1 MPASRRAR
9 AMIFAPRSWP
19 SRPGLA
25 TTTRI
30 TSEDGCFGV
39 GAVHALQRFDD
50 LALGA
55 VGAGAVEQRFH
66 QVAARRGAVA
76 QLGERLLRGVGV
88 AARPHRLHAADLLAL
103 QLGRDPEDLEPLF
116 VVLLVAVYA
125 DHDPLAAFDL
135 LLQRE
140 RSVGDLALGV
150 VLLDR
155 GDHPAQ

>member
-39 GAVHALQRFDD
+39 GAVDALERLDD
-50 LALGA
+50 LAFGA

-66 QVAARRGAVA
+66 QVAAGRGAVA
-76 QLGERLLRGVGV
+76 QLCEGLLGGLTI
-88 AARPHRLHAADLLAL
+88 AARPHGLHAADLFAL
-103 QLGRDPEDLEPLF
+103 QLGRDLEDLEPL
-116 VVLLVAVYA
+116 
-125 DHDPLAAFDL
+125 
-135 LLQRE
+135 
-140 RSVGDLALGV
+140 
-150 VLLDR
+150 
-155 GDHPAQ
+155 

>member
-39 GAVHALQRFDD
+39 GAEYALQRLDD
-50 LALGA
+50 FAFGA

-76 QLGERLLRGVGV
+76 QLGERLLGSVGV
-88 AARPHRLHAADLLAL
+88 AARLDCLDAADLFAF

-116 VVLLVAVYA
+116 VVL
-125 DHDPLAAFDL
+125 
-135 LLQRE
+135 
-140 RSVGDLALGV
+140 
-150 VLLDR
+150 
-155 GDHPAQ
+155 